1 LHKDQNY
8 YKEKKSGTNDNG
20 IIHVDHLYQEQQSI
34 KRSQIT
40 AANISTMGTSILS
53 DLKIQRET
61 LMSTRNALINVAD
74 SLGISARLLKT
85 IKRRETVDK
94 IIVYGGMLLVLVVLF
109 GLYYLL
115 KF

>member
-1 LHKDQNY
+1 
-8 YKEKKSGTNDNG
+8 
-20 IIHVDHLYQEQQSI
+20 
-34 KRSQIT
+34 
-40 AANISTMGTSILS
+40 MGTGILS
-53 DLKIQRET
+53 NLKIQRET
-61 LMSTRNALINVAD
+61 LMSTRNTLINIAD